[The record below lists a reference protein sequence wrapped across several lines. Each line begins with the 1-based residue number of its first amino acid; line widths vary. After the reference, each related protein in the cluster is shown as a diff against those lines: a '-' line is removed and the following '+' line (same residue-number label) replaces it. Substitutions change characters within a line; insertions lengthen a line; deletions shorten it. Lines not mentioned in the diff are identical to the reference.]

1 MLNAVVANKRQAI
14 MALFRLQSMGMNEDQ
29 ILNMAQQMRLHDPVQ
44 LGTASVIR
52 NFELYDPYH
61 PYHPYIILDP
71 TSVGKDCKGSK
82 DGVI

>member
-1 MLNAVVANKRQAI
+1 VPSLP
-14 MALFRLQSMGMNEDQ
+14 
-29 ILNMAQQMRLHDPVQ
+29 RLHDPVQ

>member
-1 MLNAVVANKRQAI
+1 MVGIGVEFTPTDNGVVCNPGDNAI
-14 MALFRLQSMGMNEDQ
+14 TSIWMGESSS
-29 ILNMAQQMRLHDPVQ
+29 R
-44 LGTASVIR
+44 TASVIR
-52 NFELYDPYH
+52 NFELYDPYR